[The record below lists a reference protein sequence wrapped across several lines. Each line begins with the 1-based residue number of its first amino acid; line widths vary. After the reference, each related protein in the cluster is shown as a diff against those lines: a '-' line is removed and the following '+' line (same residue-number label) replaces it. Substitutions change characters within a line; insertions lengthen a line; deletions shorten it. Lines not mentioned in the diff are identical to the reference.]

1 MANTKSA
8 KKAIRVAKRRS
19 VINLRLKR
27 ALKTSTKEVKKA
39 VVKGDNKDL
48 NTLLKQAYKS
58 IDKAAKKNLI
68 HKNAAA
74 RYKSNVAK
82 AVNKVA

>member
-39 VVKGDNKDL
+39 VVKGGDKDL
-48 NTLLKQAYKS
+48 NALLKQAYKD

>member
-39 VVKGDNKDL
+39 SVKGEKKDL
-48 NTLLKQAYKS
+48 DVLLKQAYKN

-82 AVNKVA
+82 AVNKIA